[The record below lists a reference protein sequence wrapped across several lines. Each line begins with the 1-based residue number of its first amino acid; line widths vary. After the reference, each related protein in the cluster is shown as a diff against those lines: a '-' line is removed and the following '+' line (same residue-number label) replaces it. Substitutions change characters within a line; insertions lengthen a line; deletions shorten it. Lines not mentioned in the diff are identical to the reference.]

1 MLLTFVIAY
10 LLLIIIL
17 VQDVRSRAIWWFLPP
32 LLFADLL
39 WLQWEQIV
47 WSSLLLNLLFIIGI
61 MAFLVLYIS
70 LRFGNAKELFK
81 RYFGLGDLLFLLAI
95 TPICTFREFILLFT
109 AGTIFTLVIFG
120 IGQLIRKRTTIPY
133 AGYFSLVLLIYVGL
147 LQTGTNVFNLLNV
160 E

>member
-32 LLFADLL
+32 LLFADLI
-39 WLQWEQIV
+39 WLQWEHIV

-61 MAFLVLYIS
+61 MAFLALYIS

-81 RYFGLGDLLFLLAI
+81 RYFGWGDLLFLLAI
-95 TPICTFREFILLFT
+95 TPICTFREFVLLFT
-109 AGTIFTLVIFG
+109 AGTIFSLVVFG
-120 IGQLIRKRTTIPY
+120 IGQLIKKRTTIPY
-133 AGYFSLVLLIYVGL
+133 AGYFSLALLVYVGL
-147 LQTGTNVFNLLNV
+147 LHAGTNLFTLLLV
-160 E
+160 